1 MLLNSIR
8 KKARTGLG
16 SGCSAAVGRAIVT
29 ILDISGS
36 IPDIGN
42 FTSIEKTK
50 IKQKEAG
57 NGPLF
62 KVQTG

>member
-1 MLLNSIR
+1 M
-8 KKARTGLG
+8 RTGLG
-16 SGCSAAVGRAIVT
+16 SGCSAAGRAFVT

>member
-1 MLLNSIR
+1 M
-8 KKARTGLG
+8 G
-16 SGCSAAVGRAIVT
+16 SGCSAAVGRAIVK

-57 NGPLF
+57 NRPLF
-62 KVQTG
+62 KFELDRDLN